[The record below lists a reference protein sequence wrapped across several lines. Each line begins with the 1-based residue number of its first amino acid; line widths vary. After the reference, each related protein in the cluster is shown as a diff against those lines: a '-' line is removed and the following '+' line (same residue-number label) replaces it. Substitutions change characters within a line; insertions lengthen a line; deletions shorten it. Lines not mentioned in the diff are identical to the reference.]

1 MILLCLI
8 SLLNLLQ
15 PTKLQSQEKFV
26 YSGNKGKVHFVSNA
40 PLEHIEATSNQ
51 LSGGMNAQTREI
63 YFTLRI
69 VSFNGFNSG
78 LQQEHF
84 NENYLESELYPTSNF
99 KGKLVDEV
107 DLTKNGIY
115 NVRVKGFLT
124 IHGVSVERII
134 SGKITVN
141 GNTMQIESNFPVL
154 LADYNITVPRIV
166 EMKIAKEIMVDV
178 KIDLTRNPA

>member
-1 MILLCLI
+1 MILICLLSI
-8 SLLNLLQ
+8 LNLLQ
-15 PTKLQSQEKFV
+15 PPKLQAQDKSV

-51 LSGGMNAQTREI
+51 LSGGVNSQTKEV

-84 NENYLESELYPTSNF
+84 NENYLESEVYPTSNF
-99 KGKLVDEV
+99 KGKIVDEV
-107 DLTKNGIY
+107 DLTKNGTY

-134 SGKITVN
+134 SGKIMLN

-154 LADYNITVPRIV
+154 LADYNITVPKIV
-166 EMKIAKEIMVDV
+166 EMKIAKEVMVDV
-178 KIDLTRNPA
+178 KIDLTKNPA